1 MISVHEENDLG
12 TVDLVGET
20 AHTPL
25 NYLID
30 GNKKHVSDLN
40 LLIEENNSSKKVPV
54 GIVSVDIQL
63 LRRNQPISK
72 QPFVPG
78 CLKIMLK
85 EALLLDNKTISEG
98 NLVTKIEFQG
108 LPE

>member
-1 MISVHEENDLG
+1 M
-12 TVDLVGET
+12 
-20 AHTPL
+20 
-25 NYLID
+25 
-30 GNKKHVSDLN
+30 
-40 LLIEENNSSKKVPV
+40 PV

-72 QPFVPG
+72 QPFEPG
-78 CLKIMLK
+78 CLKIVLK
-85 EALLLDNKTISEG
+85 EALLLDNKTLSEG